1 MDNKQLTKLLSY
13 FIMGDGGVYFG
24 KTRNGSKR
32 ENAYFSMNMKAEHKD
47 YIDWVESVLS
57 EFVGCHQTFR
67 TNLGVDGYNRKSQI
81 NLLSKTHPKLTTLR
95 ERIYTDTY
103 KGIDP
108 HALKMLDWEAMSI
121 LYMCDGCLH
130 EDKPNPKKGLTN
142 SSWNLT
148 LNMKRL
154 SYGDQLLLKKAI
166 KEVLGVEFNINRQ
179 GKYYYLRLRSKD
191 VVTFCR
197 GVAPYMKES
206 FKYKIRVIDPSSE
219 GGDTVCST
227 QRCVETGRNDQS
239 HEDSHE

>member
-13 FIMGDGGVYFG
+13 FIMGDGGVYVRG
-24 KTRNGSKR
+24 KA
-32 ENAYFSMNMKAEHKD
+32 NAAFIMNMVEKNKD
-47 YIDWVESVLS
+47 YIDWVESVLN
-57 EFVGCHQTFR
+57 EFVGTKQTKR
-67 TNLGVDGYNRKSQI
+67 KDYNTDGCLRQPQI
-81 NLLSKTHPKLTTLR
+81 RLESKTHPKLTTLH
-95 ERIYTDTY
+95 ERIYTGSY

-108 HALKMLDWEAMSI
+108 HALKLLDWEAMSI

-130 EDKPNPKKGLTN
+130 EDKPNPKRGLIN

-191 VVTFCR
+191 VITFCR

-206 FKYKIRVIDPSSE
+206 FKYKIRVIDPSLEE
-219 GGDTVCST
+219 GGDIVCT
-227 QRCVETGRNDQS
+227 AQECAEIGGNDQS
-239 HEDSHE
+239 LDACSE